1 MTTALESRIAEVLMG
16 ALSPC
21 DLGDSI
27 EVVHDVETIEIEMDC
42 DLADP
47 PVADDDGTSHF
58 VRFSAPYE
66 RIEIQL
72 DRGAY
77 LRATIEDAR
86 RLSTQQGLTQ

>member
-1 MTTALESRIAEVLMG
+1 MTASLESRIAEVLMG

-47 PVADDDGTSHF
+47 PVAEDVGTQQF

-72 DRGAY
+72 DRGAFM
-77 LRATIEDAR
+77 RATIEDAQ
-86 RLSTQQGLTQ
+86 RLIQGKGAHQ